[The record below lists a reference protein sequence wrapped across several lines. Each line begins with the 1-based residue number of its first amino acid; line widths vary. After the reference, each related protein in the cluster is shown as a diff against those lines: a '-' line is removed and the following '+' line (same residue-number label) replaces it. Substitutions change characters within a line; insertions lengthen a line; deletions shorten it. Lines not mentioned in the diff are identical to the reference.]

1 MAWTAYLAI
10 FSLSFAVSAL
20 TARSNTVATQTRW
33 TTATPLIPI
42 LSPTLFVVS
51 GLALMLAALFGTV
64 HTILY
69 WNAKT
74 SGHDALT
81 HRVRR
86 AVGRAFKAVLYERAC
101 RVLRA
106 VVGVSSIP
114 RRDFL
119 ENRSVMEVFDYRV
132 WCGMYYL
139 LVSAVQ
145 AGWVVLF
152 RIASRRADVVSEEKL
167 DSVLTKLIPGAV
179 REPELPATSV
189 PASSGTRTLYNLS
202 ILGHFFRCS
211 GGLAH
216 PARHQGTTECL
227 YTTVVDISQLS
238 SAALTIDLH
247 GVTHSLPNVDLQAVA
262 NASKERGGNPVQL
275 RIPVPV
281 QVEHEHSSPA
291 ERVVIFVVLAPVRQ
305 EEESAAENVEELE
318 DAQSRAL
325 AAGGVASS
333 ALYTTPEGS
342 HPDHDPS
349 VDEPWWDVDVFS
361 PSSNTTSTSGEDHDS
376 RSAAA
381 RQNEHKSLTRGRDS
395 SGEKFLDTLRSFSAV
410 STSSSSV
417 VSCLSTPSHSTT
429 SLNLRPLD
437 LNAPVFVPRS
447 MRLQAA
453 YDSVGFR

>member
-10 FSLSFAVSAL
+10 FSLSFVVSAL

-51 GLALMLAALFGTV
+51 ALALILAALFGTV

-69 WNAKT
+69 WNAT
-74 SGHDALT
+74 ISGDDALI

-86 AVGRAFKAVLYERAC
+86 AGGRVFKAVLCERAC

-114 RRDFL
+114 RRDIL

-132 WCGMYYL
+132 WRGMYYL
-139 LVSAVQ
+139 LVSTVQ
-145 AGWVVLF
+145 TGVVVLF

-167 DSVLTKLIPGAV
+167 DSVLLEPIPGEV

-189 PASSGTRTLYNLS
+189 PASSDTRTLYNLS

-211 GGLAH
+211 GRLAH
-216 PARHQGTTECL
+216 LPGDQGTTERL
-227 YTTVVDISQLS
+227 YTTVVDICQLT
-238 SAALTIDLH
+238 SADLTVDLH
-247 GVTHSLPNVDLQAVA
+247 GVTHSLPNVDLHALA
-262 NASKERGGNPVQL
+262 NTSKERSGPVQL
-275 RIPVPV
+275 RLPVPV
-281 QVEHEHSSPA
+281 KVEDSSPA
-291 ERVVIFVVLAPVRQ
+291 ERVVIFVVLAPLRR
-305 EEESAAENVEELE
+305 EEESTAEDVEELE

-376 RSAAA
+376 LSAAA